1 MSVLTALARLE
12 ATRAGRAQRIA
23 DVRHCHSVERPMVM
37 IPLRMAGETAAP
49 LAVMLGFSEFEPQL
63 LFVPQPRD
71 RVLQLRFA
79 AELAEV
85 VLPYLSSFTAETEEI
100 AGKDGESYQ
109 RCLDAPQFWVPNPG
123 GIALLQ
129 KLGRRLRFLKPDG
142 PNPLP
147 ESVPLLGRWL
157 TYFGDRAE
165 HPGSAMLLAMTTV
178 LSGHW
183 ASGQSSLEDG
193 NLAALLGW
201 IDPPEGLTGQQA
213 AAVAEDPLRSPP
225 AGPATDPGYDN
236 EELAPLISAF
246 NDAVDEKAI
255 DTALERLEQSVRS
268 QLEPT
273 WRLMWRGLGLLNA
286 LPEGASV
293 AKRWDRDRGSFSR
306 FMDSIE
312 EGVPQARR
320 DHAVSAVRRLLDRE
334 QALDALEAQ
343 RAYDDPRVMAE
354 RRLTGEAFR
363 GVVVQSD
370 PTRLDTSGK
379 RPTLRPRI
387 VVETSDP
394 FNAEPGSKLCRV
406 ERPNQKGT
414 VVSIEDGTIVLELS
428 GGMGRKLVPEE
439 GSVPEAGVQV
449 CFAGFGDDY
458 QAPPKLPA
466 REETPWT
473 HGGPPPEWTP
483 ETDEVREE
491 WS

>member
-23 DVRHCHSVERPMVM
+23 DVRHCHSALQPLVMV
-37 IPLRMAGETAAP
+37 PLRMAGETAAP
-49 LAVMLGFSEFEPQL
+49 LAVMLGFDEAEPKL

-71 RVLQLRFA
+71 RVLQLKFA
-79 AELAEV
+79 AELSDV
-85 VLPYLSSFTAETEEI
+85 LLPYLSSFLADTEEI
-100 AGKDGESYQ
+100 VGKDGETFR
-109 RCLDAPQFWVPNPG
+109 RCLDAPQVWVPNAG
-123 GIALLQ
+123 GVALLQ
-129 KLGRRLRFLKPDG
+129 KLGRRLRFLKADG

-157 TYFGDRAE
+157 TWFGDRAE
-165 HPGSAMLLAMTTV
+165 HPGSSVLCAMTSV

-201 IDPPEGLTGQQA
+201 IDPPDGLTGQQA
-213 AAVAEDPLRSPP
+213 AAIAEDPLRSPP

-246 NDAVDEKAI
+246 NDAADEASFTVAI
-255 DTALERLEQSVRS
+255 ERLEHSVR
-268 QLEPT
+268 QQVEPT
-273 WRLMWRGLGLLNA
+273 WHLMWRGLELLRT

-293 AKRWDRDRGSFSR
+293 GKRWDRDRASFSR

-354 RRLTGEAFR
+354 RRLNGEAFR
-363 GVVVQSD
+363 GVVVMSD
-370 PTRLDTSGK
+370 PNRVDSSGK

-387 VVETSDP
+387 VVETEDP
-394 FNAEPGSKLCRV
+394 FTAEPGVKLCSV
-406 ERPNQKGT
+406 ERRNQKGT
-414 VVSIEDGTIVLELS
+414 VVSVEDGAITLELS
-428 GGMGRKLVPEE
+428 GGMGRKLIPEA
-439 GSVPEAGVQV
+439 GSVPEAGDRV
-449 CFAGFGDDY
+449 CFAAFGDDY

-483 ETDEVREE
+483 ENAEPQEE
-491 WS
+491 WA